1 MYEVQTHTEVDGW
14 LNVWGVTG
22 DDNVRHPW
30 RFTTEADANDEM
42 AEALRDDPS
51 LELRVVKCKRFEVHA
66 SIEDNHHKEFW
77 AADEREAQLLAEH
90 ELGTIDP
97 RKEWRWTN
105 GEFRVDWITCLDD
118 EEPITSCEEPE
129 VPYTATI

>member
-30 RFTTEADANDEM
+30 RFTTEADANNEM

-51 LELRVVKCKRFEVHA
+51 LKLRVVKLHLYRFDVNISEYWDQ
-66 SIEDNHHKEFW
+66 EYW
-77 AADEREAQLLAEH
+77 AVNATEAKKMAE
-90 ELGTIDP
+90 EEAGNP
-97 RKEWRWTN
+97 SKYGWRCN
-105 GEFRVDWITCLDD
+105 DGEFEILEVRLIPD
-118 EEPITSCEEPE
+118 EELDLSCEEPE
-129 VPYTATI
+129 VLHTATI